1 MPKQVDPAA
10 QRLSIANAAIA
21 VIDRDGLDGARL
33 RDVARAAQV
42 TTGAVTH
49 YFDNKDAVLEAAL
62 AEVVRR
68 ILEKQA
74 EPPPSWTYPDAIV
87 DQACMFLPLDDDL
100 QRDWRVWLA
109 FWGRAVFDE
118 RLRAIH
124 RGYYDEIVG
133 RVAVLLTTRSGGRI
147 DSAQGRDLADAIIA
161 AVDGVGV
168 RATFEVELWPA
179 DRQRRTLSALLRP
192 LLAPHF
198 DTRTA

>member
-1 MPKQVDPAA
+1 
-10 QRLSIANAAIA
+10 
-21 VIDRDGLDGARL
+21 
-33 RDVARAAQV
+33 V

-49 YFDNKDAVLEAAL
+49 YFDSKDAVLEAAL

-74 EPPPSWTYPDAIV
+74 EPPPPGADPDAIV
-87 DQACMFLPLDDDL
+87 DQACLFLPVDEAL

-109 FWGRAVFDE
+109 FWGRAIFDE

-133 RVAVLLTTRSGGRI
+133 RVAAFLTTRSHGRI
-147 DSAQGRDLADAIIA
+147 GPSQAQDLADAVIA

-168 RATFEVELWPA
+168 RATFEAELWPA
-179 DRQRRTLSALLRP
+179 ERQRRTLAALLRP